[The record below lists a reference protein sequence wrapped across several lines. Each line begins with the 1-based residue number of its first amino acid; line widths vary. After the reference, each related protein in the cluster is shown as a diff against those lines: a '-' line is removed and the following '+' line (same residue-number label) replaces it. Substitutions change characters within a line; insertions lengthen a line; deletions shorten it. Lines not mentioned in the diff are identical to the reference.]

1 MIAPVPCIY
10 KAEIRQQPKP
20 AFVCTSKKKEEKSF
34 KNILDHAVKRG
45 GGMQHKHTDLS
56 RITGRTT

>member
-1 MIAPVPCIY
+1 MERRFSMIAPVPCIY

-45 GGMQHKHTDLS
+45 EEYS
-56 RITGRTT
+56 ISIRI